1 VSLSRIENG
10 QRVCNSYEGNL
21 SYEAYLT
28 HLLTEVGYSLI
39 YLSPFEKM
47 LEFIHEEDPKMKVL
61 LTLEEG
67 SGWYHFVI
75 YGKVQWCVKSSG
87 DRPFHETGNRVL
99 HAIRESYR
107 LGE

>member
-1 VSLSRIENG
+1 MSLSRIENG

-47 LEFIHEEDPKMKVL
+47 LEFIHEKDPKMKVL